1 MRKNKFQV
9 AGAINQVKREK
20 IERKSEF
27 TARVRAKNK
36 IKRLQEMTKKNYLLK
51 EIIMKQRS

>member
-36 IKRLQEMTKKNYLLK
+36 IKRLQEMTKKK
-51 EIIMKQRS
+51 IICSKK